1 MAGANFRVTLKRQG
15 RHEVGLLEPPAGEPL
30 RKPRTEREPQAIAQ
44 GEVEPKLGAHAGL
57 ELGGPRVVEGAAIVG
72 EGGSAYA
79 IEKDRQG
86 RWAAIDVDD
95 RKPVFCIQQAEALAD
110 FGEDGIAAQDDS
122 TALVKQVLNDVDDRQ
137 IDEAAHVE

>member
-15 RHEVGLLEPPAGEPL
+15 RHEVCLFDPPACEPL

-86 RWAAIDVDD
+86 RWAAIDFDD
-95 RKPVFCIQQAEALAD
+95 RKPVFCIPHAEALAHLCEE
-110 FGEDGIAAQDDS
+110 GVTRPGDS
-122 TALVKQVLNDVDDRQ
+122 TSCGNPGLKAL
-137 IDEAAHVE
+137 

>member
-1 MAGANFRVTLKRQG
+1 MAGGSFRGTGKGQG
-15 RHEVGLLEPPAGEPL
+15 RREVWFLGPPACEPL

-86 RWAAIDVDD
+86 RWAAIEVDD
-95 RKPVFCIQQAEALAD
+95 RKPGFCIQPAEALPA
-110 FGEDGIAAQDDS
+110 FGEDGRAA
-122 TALVKQVLNDVDDRQ
+122 
-137 IDEAAHVE
+137 